1 MITMTLIYLQWR
13 SDDYNPV
20 LLTPFSLHTQSPAR
34 DAVGRNWK
42 VGRVTFTT
50 RPWPRPLLRLTG
62 VTCERTDGQ
71 PKARSRSFN
80 KFVSPVSQH
89 RRRVAVP
96 TVVVMALCIDRSI
109 VVVCIWIVY
118 STPSSILLWA
128 SALCIRLYNNPAPVI
143 RSMQFH
149 YCTVS
154 NPGTGA
160 DDAFVLKRCVL
171 RNATWP
177 SHSRPAIAAGAR
189 QFQIC
194 FLP

>member
-1 MITMTLIYLQWR
+1 MLTIVLALPDADYLHVLPNNMIYR
-13 SDDYNPV
+13 YNYG
-20 LLTPFSLHTQSPAR
+20 LAL
-34 DAVGRNWK
+34 
-42 VGRVTFTT
+42 
-50 RPWPRPLLRLTG
+50 
-62 VTCERTDGQ
+62 
-71 PKARSRSFN
+71 
-80 KFVSPVSQH
+80 
-89 RRRVAVP
+89 RRRKKLHYNCEQVLFV
-96 TVVVMALCIDRSI
+96 RF
-109 VVVCIWIVY
+109 
-118 STPSSILLWA
+118 
-128 SALCIRLYNNPAPVI
+128 YNNPAPVI

>member
-1 MITMTLIYLQWR
+1 MGRVAHCGAVPDFSVPGCKHDSRGMTE
-13 SDDYNPV
+13 
-20 LLTPFSLHTQSPAR
+20 
-34 DAVGRNWK
+34 GRNPIHLCLFLAGG
-42 VGRVTFTT
+42 GRQGA
-50 RPWPRPLLRLTG
+50 RG
-62 VTCERTDGQ
+62 VLWGPIGVRISVVFADMV
-71 PKARSRSFN
+71 RFWFW
-80 KFVSPVSQH
+80 FVSKCS
-89 RRRVAVP
+89 
-96 TVVVMALCIDRSI
+96 L
-109 VVVCIWIVY
+109 Y
-118 STPSSILLWA
+118 KF
-128 SALCIRLYNNPAPVI
+128 YNNPAPVI

-189 QFQIC
+189 HFQIC